1 MPRPTVTSQQKVS
14 RPMPFRL
21 KTFGGLALAGARGP
35 MTGTVTQRRKLALL
49 AVLATGREH
58 GVSRDRLLA
67 LFWPERD
74 AEHARHA
81 LTQALWALRHELR
94 SDELLLGTADLRL
107 NPALIESDVAA
118 FEDALE
124 RGELERAAGLY
135 TGPFLDAV
143 HLDHGDEAPE
153 FERWADAERTR
164 LRGLAADALERLAS
178 NGGDHRT
185 IAGYWERLVAL
196 DPLDGRLA
204 QQYVTALA
212 AAGNRAGAVR
222 HARAHAALVRQELG
236 AEPEPDVLAL
246 AERLQHE
253 PRSAAAVPSAVGAS
267 IPLPG
272 VPRHHHRAGAAL
284 VVVAVAVGALGL
296 LRATRPPGLDAEKVA
311 VAVFEN
317 RTGDPRLDVLGP
329 IAADWLTQGLAR
341 TGLVKVADVSDEL
354 AASRFA
360 TRVDRQRQTL
370 VVQDFGVETG
380 AGTVVRGWYTQQG
393 DTLEFTAEIVDGR
406 RGSSLAVVRPTRAAR
421 RDPLRGLVA
430 LRPEVTRALAS
441 LLSPGLAAWASLP
454 DRPPTFAAYREYLQG
469 VEKLQ
474 EDRTGAA
481 RHLKAAFAFD
491 STFTNALV
499 LAAEADAGAGEMAT
513 ADSLIRFLEP
523 RRRQLTPFERYR
535 VNELHALN
543 RGDNPAAFENA
554 LLALGVMPGSLDAI
568 IDAAGEALNTNHP
581 REAVRLLSEVDPEHG
596 WLRGWEHYW
605 WMLTSSEHML
615 GDYRQELV
623 DARRGR
629 RLFPNLLTTL
639 ANEIRALAALGR
651 VDDVQRDLDESM
663 RLRSSGWF
671 THLFLMV
678 MTGQELRVHGHEAA
692 AQRVFDRA
700 LTWYTALSPR
710 DRQAD
715 EWAYAGLLGALG
727 RWKEARVLYEK
738 VWASDPH
745 NLQDAGFVGEAAAA
759 MGDRLGAM
767 RIGGVLAAWP
777 WPYRLGLETE
787 GRARIA
793 AALGDRERA
802 VSLLREAFAQGR
814 VYTVYTHWSMPGLW
828 GYPPF
833 LQLLLPK
840 G

>member
-1 MPRPTVTSQQKVS
+1 
-14 RPMPFRL
+14 MPFRL
-21 KTFGGLALAGARGP
+21 RTFGGLSLTGESGPVTGAAA
-35 MTGTVTQRRKLALL
+35 QRRKLALL
-49 AVLATGREH
+49 AVLATGGER

-81 LTQALWALRHELR
+81 LTQALWALRHELG
-94 SDELLLGTADLRL
+94 SDELFLGTADLRL

-124 RGELERAAGLY
+124 RGELERAARLY

-153 FERWADAERTR
+153 FEHWADAERAR
-164 LRGLAADALERLAS
+164 LRGLAVDALERLAA

-185 IAGYWERLVAL
+185 IAGYWERLVAM
-196 DPLDGRLA
+196 DPLDARLTIR
-204 QQYVTALA
+204 YMSALA
-212 AAGNRAGAVR
+212 AAGNRARAVR
-222 HARAHAALVRQELG
+222 HARAHSALVREELG
-236 AEPEPDVLAL
+236 AAAEPEVLAL
-246 AERLQHE
+246 AERLQHQPSE
-253 PRSAAAVPSAVGAS
+253 PHAVPAQREAAAVPNAVAA
-267 IPLPG
+267 LPPVPG
-272 VPRHHHRAGAAL
+272 MLPRHPRPVGAAL
-284 VVVAVAVGALGL
+284 VVVAVAVGALAL
-296 LRATRPPGLDAEKVA
+296 LRVSPRPALDAQKVA

-341 TGLVKVADVSDEL
+341 TDLVKVADVRDEL

-360 TRVDRQRQTL
+360 TRVDRQRETL
-370 VVQDFGVETG
+370 VVQDFGLETG

-393 DTLEFTAEIVDGR
+393 DTLEFTAEIVDAR
-406 RGSSLAVVRPTRAAR
+406 RGSALVVVRPTRAAR

-430 LRPEVTRALAS
+430 LRLEVTRALAS
-441 LLSPGLAAWASLP
+441 LLSPGLAAWTSLP
-454 DRPPTFAAYREYLQG
+454 DRLPTFAAYREYLQG
-469 VEKLQ
+469 VEKLPDDQ
-474 EDRTGAA
+474 TGAA
-481 RHLKAAFAFD
+481 LHLKGAFALD
-491 STFTNALV
+491 STFTSALV
-499 LAAEADAGAGEMAT
+499 LAVGADVTADDMAA
-513 ADSLIRFLEP
+513 ADSLIRLLEP
-523 RRRQLTPFERYR
+523 RLRQLTPFERYKL
-535 VNELHALN
+535 NESRALM
-543 RGDNPAAFENA
+543 RGDNAAASENA

-605 WMLTSSEHML
+605 WMLTSSDHML

-623 DARRGR
+623 NARRGR

-671 THLFLMV
+671 THLFVMV

-700 LTWYTALSPR
+700 LTWYTALPSR

-715 EWAYAGLLGALG
+715 EWTYAGLLGALG

-738 VWASDPH
+738 VWGSDPR
-745 NLQDAGFVGEAAAA
+745 NLQAAGWAGEAAAA
-759 MGDRLGAM
+759 MGDRRGAM
-767 RIGGVLAAWP
+767 RVAAVLAAWP
-777 WPYRLGLETE
+777 WPYRLGLETD
-787 GRARIA
+787 GRARIE

-802 VSLLREAFAQGR
+802 VALLREAFAQGR
-814 VYTVYTHWSMPGLW
+814 VYTVYTHWSTPGLW

-833 LQLLLPK
+833 LELLRPR